1 MSVAVAQRSGVGI
14 VGCSSRG
21 ESTHGPRKDTWW
33 GRRAVGSF
41 QKLRRSTTRSTW
53 RDRHGHVA
61 ASRSDEAYG
70 GNGDRNEGNEAHE
83 DSEEGEEEENGG
95 DGVKDEDRIGAM
107 GWDEESFDEEEDDD
121 DDEEDEEEESEE
133 ELEEEEEY
141 EDDPIV
147 YEPPKF
153 EWALGELFEEAR
165 IAVEGP
171 DVQDLIITGI
181 QHDSRLVRPGDL
193 FVCVTGINRDGHDFA
208 AVAVANGASA
218 VLAMRPLEE
227 VEEQAREILAR
238 RLEEN
243 LQKIEEQQEDATDD
257 FLQGIAEAWWEE
269 LRISSL
275 RDLVKEEQSAYEE
288 AKQGGLKAKKAIEL
302 REIMLRY
309 LSKVDW
315 LLLARDMG
323 ICKVDLMSR
332 EESSRSSP
340 FGGDWAGKKSNVGGN
355 KDKVEPEDL
364 PINKGHIPI
373 LITHDT
379 TGTLARL
386 ASTFYEDPSKDM
398 SVVGITGTNG
408 KTTTSWLVRGVFE
421 QARNKTGMIGTI
433 EYAIAEERLTPQGG
447 IWAPEEEDPSAELE
461 HQPFQLDQWVWAR
474 ERAKNFE
481 KCRMDNTKAAI
492 WKPECTTAPPR
503 DWIVPYQGRYSA
515 PFTTPDSV
523 QVQQLMA
530 GMLKNDGSACVME
543 VSSHALAL
551 GRTSEVDFD
560 IAVFTNLSRDHMDFH
575 RTVEDYRAAKG
586 LLFQRL
592 NDPSRQR
599 AVINADDPEA
609 PFFIQCSSRVPVIT
623 YGIDN
628 PDADVKAEEIRLSL
642 FDTEILITT
651 PAGNLEIVTPL
662 LGKTNVYNILAAVAV
677 GCGMGFPLEDIVVGI
692 EAVEAIPGR
701 FELIDEGQPFPV
713 IVDYAHTPDA
723 LEKLLDSVREIGP
736 RRIITVVGCGG
747 DRDKGKRPQ
756 MGKIAHEKSDIVF
769 LTNDNP
775 RNEDPAEIIQDMVA
789 GFPPEVQ
796 NYQFIDGLAEA
807 HNFYWLQDYNRVPD
821 EYDIRCLE
829 CQSELRRFILE
840 CRYSA
845 IRAAIG
851 MADEGDAVVIAG
863 KGHEDYQ
870 IYGKD
875 PKTGEAIKVWFDD
888 RMEARAALLRVNAL
902 RELGVDTRN
911 LPFKRDGE
919 VGTRNYYFE
928 PRLSGRGH
936 TDEFKSEYSGVTVWY
951 GPDGHQ
957 CPTEY
962 DAPPGLLP
970 ESQQSMKI
978 INRWKS
984 RPGV

>member
-21 ESTHGPRKDTWW
+21 ESTHGPRKDRWW

-53 RDRHGHVA
+53 RGRHGHVA

-70 GNGDRNEGNEAHE
+70 GNGDRNEGNDAHE
-83 DSEEGEEEENGG
+83 GLEDEEENGG
-95 DGVKDEDRIGAM
+95 DGVKDEDGIGAM

-121 DDEEDEEEESEE
+121 DEGDEEEESEE

-153 EWALGELFEEAR
+153 EWALGELLEEAR

-355 KDKVEPEDL
+355 KDKVEPQDL